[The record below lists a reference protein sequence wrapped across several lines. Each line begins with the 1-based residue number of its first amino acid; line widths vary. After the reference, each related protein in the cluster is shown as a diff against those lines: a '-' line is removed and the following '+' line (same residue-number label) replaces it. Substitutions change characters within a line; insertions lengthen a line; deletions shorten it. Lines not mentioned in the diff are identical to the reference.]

1 MGKRFKRFRS
11 AVTGLFTRQADA
23 MLSPDTHTAEAV
35 PLVGR
40 QLTSA
45 ERRTAQVLASQA
57 FHEAES
63 TMRVVGVVRQ
73 RVRYAGFSTAD
84 GVKVKV
90 TIEVEE

>member
-1 MGKRFKRFRS
+1 MGQRFKRFRS
-11 AVTGLFTRQADA
+11 AVTGLFVKKDDA
-23 MLSPDTHTAEAV
+23 ARSKDTHTAESV

>member
-1 MGKRFKRFRS
+1 MGKRIQRFRS
-11 AVTGLFTRQADA
+11 AVTGLFTSKADA
-23 MLSPDTHTAEAV
+23 LLSPDTHIGEQV
-35 PLVGR
+35 PMMGR

-57 FHEAES
+57 FHDAES
-63 TMRVVGVVRQ
+63 MMRVVGVVRQ